1 MIGLAFERDIKE
13 GNFQMKYKG
22 ILIKTILVSLI
33 FFGGIYI
40 YKDNEPVT
48 EQSFYGHGKHEGFE
62 SVEAMEHKSTLIVI
76 GKKLNK
82 EEPTILE
89 DGVVGEDG
97 YEGIMGGY
105 TISNFQVK
113 KVIKNTSGQ
122 EVIKND
128 VISVLENAAS
138 DTIGDG
144 KKKVNYSLDGYEL
157 MEKGKH
163 YILFMDESSS
173 DPGTFIPVGAV
184 YGKAPLETDELE
196 FNGNDKSVKKL
207 IKEAKAKYKDKIN
220 LVEN

>member
-1 MIGLAFERDIKE
+1 
-13 GNFQMKYKG
+13 
-22 ILIKTILVSLI
+22 
-33 FFGGIYI
+33 
-40 YKDNEPVT
+40 
-48 EQSFYGHGKHEGFE
+48 
-62 SVEAMEHKSTLIVI
+62 MEHKSTLIVI

-144 KKKVNYSLDGYEL
+144 KKG
-157 MEKGKH
+157 
-163 YILFMDESSS
+163 
-173 DPGTFIPVGAV
+173 
-184 YGKAPLETDELE
+184 
-196 FNGNDKSVKKL
+196 
-207 IKEAKAKYKDKIN
+207 
-220 LVEN
+220 